1 MLTPA
6 PQISELGKPSLAID
20 LASAAASQNTENRLM
35 QELGNNSRQSYDV
48 AIKKESAHGFSS
60 ENSHVN
66 TRSAVDKGNFEQK
79 CTDQSEGRA
88 NQDESG

>member
-1 MLTPA
+1 M
-6 PQISELGKPSLAID
+6 
-20 LASAAASQNTENRLM
+20 M
-35 QELGNNSRQSYDV
+35 QELGCNNSRQSYDNV

-79 CTDQSEGRA
+79 CTD
-88 NQDESG
+88 